1 MIIRGLLKG
10 GSLCEPKSCCP
21 DVPNRILNRRFRK
34 ALVFKYDVHGVLL
47 ARCLHRV
54 GRWPRVH
61 GTIWKAYLC
70 GLTSWL
76 MGLFTGQLIAPFV
89 YWLGVVWLLLRRF
102 GDGWSV
108 SQSVGRLPFDT
119 SGSVNLYGPSCTGSI
134 CADPF
139 DLYGSIRTDPSVRI
153 SLISTDPFVRIRV
166 IYSDPS
172 VRIHRYG
179 SV

>member
-1 MIIRGLLKG
+1 M
-10 GSLCEPKSCCP
+10 SQ
-21 DVPNRILNRRFRK
+21 NRILNRRFRK
-34 ALVFKYDVHGVLL
+34 ALVFTDDVHGVLL

-102 GDGWSV
+102 GDGLIRRVTAWVVNVSIGCSV
-108 SQSVGRLPFDT
+108 AV
-119 SGSVNLYGPSCTGSI
+119 
-134 CADPF
+134 
-139 DLYGSIRTDPSVRI
+139 
-153 SLISTDPFVRIRV
+153 
-166 IYSDPS
+166 
-172 VRIHRYG
+172 
-179 SV
+179 